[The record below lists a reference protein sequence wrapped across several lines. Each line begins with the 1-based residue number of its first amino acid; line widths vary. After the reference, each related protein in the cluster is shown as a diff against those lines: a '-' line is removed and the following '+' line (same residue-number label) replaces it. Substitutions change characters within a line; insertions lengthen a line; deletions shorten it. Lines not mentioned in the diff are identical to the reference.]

1 MAMSASEFNRRMRE
15 AQRKAEREIQR
26 EIDRL
31 NRANKRAV
39 EDYNRKVEQH
49 NRREIDRVNQ
59 ANKKAVDGYNRKVEQ
74 HNREAD
80 RHNQQ
85 VVAELNK
92 RLAAVPAT
100 RTVTY
105 QPVERALVERVHGA
119 IDFDDGR
126 EYDVFLSYARID
138 GEATARTLAG
148 ALEQRGVSVWYD
160 AVAIQ
165 PGKSQSLQM
174 DAGLRK
180 ARAGIA
186 VLTAAYLAGRFWTQR
201 ELGAL
206 LNKPTLIPVLHG
218 VTFDDVREY
227 SGILPDLAGFT
238 TEHDDIGTI
247 ADKIAPAV
255 AASVID
261 GSTL

>member
-1 MAMSASEFNRRMRE
+1 MAMSRSQFERQVRE
-15 AQRKAEREIQR
+15 AQRKAQR
-26 EIDRL
+26 AIDRV
-31 NRANKRAV
+31 NRANKKAV
-39 EDYNRKVEQH
+39 DDYNREVERH
-49 NRREIDRVNQ
+49 NRREIDRVNRE
-59 ANKKAVDGYNRKVEQ
+59 NKKAVDEYNRKVEQ

-80 RHNQQ
+80 RHNQK
-85 VVAELNK
+85 VVDDLN
-92 RLAAVPAT
+92 RQLAAGTRRKVSYRPAEQ
-100 RTVTY
+100 V
-105 QPVERALVERVHGA
+105 LVERVQSA
-119 IDFDDGR
+119 INFDDGR

-138 GEATARTLAG
+138 GEAVATELAQ
-148 ALEQRGVSVWYD
+148 ALEALGVRVWFD

-180 ARAGIA
+180 ASAGIA

-218 VTFDDVREY
+218 VTFDDVKEY

-238 TEHDDIGTI
+238 TGDDEVATI
-247 ADKIAPAV
+247 AEKIAPFV
-255 AASVID
+255 SPSSVRD
-261 GSTL
+261 

>member
-15 AQRKAEREIQR
+15 AQRKAEREL
-26 EIDRL
+26 DRV
-31 NRANKRAV
+31 NRANKKAV
-39 EDYNRKVEQH
+39 DDYNRKVDQH
-49 NRREIDRVNQ
+49 NRREIDRVNRE
-59 ANKKAVDGYNRKVEQ
+59 NKKAVDDYNRRVDR

-85 VVAELNK
+85 VVADIN
-92 RLAAVPAT
+92 RQLAAAPRT
-100 RTVTY
+100 RTITY
-105 QPVERALVERVHGA
+105 QPVERELVERVHGA

-126 EYDVFLSYARID
+126 DYDVFLSYARID
-138 GEATARTLAG
+138 GEATAKALAA
-148 ALEQRGVSVWYD
+148 ALEERGVRVWFD

-218 VTFDDVREY
+218 VTFDDVKEY

-238 TEHDDIGTI
+238 TDQDDVDTI

-255 AASVID
+255 APPR
-261 GSTL
+261 

>member
-1 MAMSASEFNRRMRE
+1 M
-15 AQRKAEREIQR
+15 
-26 EIDRL
+26 D
-31 NRANKRAV
+31 
-39 EDYNRKVEQH
+39 DYNRKVEQH
-49 NRREIDRVNQ
+49 NRREIDRVNR
-59 ANKKAVDGYNRKVEQ
+59 ANKKAVDDYNRKVEQ
-74 HNREAD
+74 HNREAA
-80 RHNQQ
+80 RHNQS
-85 VVAELNK
+85 VVDEINR
-92 RLAAVPAT
+92 RLSDVPAS

-105 QPVERALVERVHGA
+105 QPVERELVERVHGA

-126 EYDVFLSYARID
+126 DYDVFLSYARID
-138 GEATARTLAG
+138 GEDTAKLLAA
-148 ALEQRGVSVWYD
+148 ALEERGVSVWFD

-218 VTFDDVREY
+218 VTFDDVKEY

-238 TEHDDIGTI
+238 TAQDDIDTI
-247 ADKIAPAV
+247 ADKIAPAIQRV
-255 AASVID
+255 
-261 GSTL
+261 

>member
-1 MAMSASEFNRRMRE
+1 MAMSRSQFERQVRE
-15 AQRKAEREIQR
+15 AQRKAQR
-26 EIDRL
+26 EM
-31 NRANKRAV
+31 
-39 EDYNRKVEQH
+39 Q
-49 NRREIDRVNQ
+49 REIDRVNR
-59 ANKKAVDGYNRKVEQ
+59 ANKKAVDDYNREVARHNQREIDRVNRENKKAVDDYNRKVAQ
-74 HNREAD
+74 HNHEAD
-80 RHNQQ
+80 RHNQKVVDDINRQLAGGARRTVSYRPSEQ
-85 VVAELNK
+85 VV
-92 RLAAVPAT
+92 
-100 RTVTY
+100 
-105 QPVERALVERVHGA
+105 VERVQSA
-119 IDFDDGR
+119 INFDDGR

-138 GEATARTLAG
+138 GEAVATALAK
-148 ALEQRGVSVWYD
+148 ALEALGVRVWFD

-218 VTFDDVREY
+218 VTFDDVKEY

-238 TEHDDIGTI
+238 TDDDEVETI
-247 ADKIAPAV
+247 AEKIAPFVSPDADD
-255 AASVID
+255 A
-261 GSTL
+261 

>member
-1 MAMSASEFNRRMRE
+1 MATSASQFERQIRE
-15 AQRKAEREIQR
+15 AQRKAQRDMQR
-26 EIDRL
+26 EIDRV
-31 NRANKRAV
+31 NRANQRAV
-39 EDYNRKVEQH
+39 DNYNREVERR
-49 NRREIDRVNQ
+49 NRREIDRVNR
-59 ANKKAVDGYNRKVEQ
+59 ANEKAVDEYNRQVTK
-74 HNREAD
+74 HNREAE
-80 RHNQQ
+80 RHNEK
-85 VVAELNK
+85 VVDDINRQLGAG
-92 RLAAVPAT
+92 RR

-105 QPVERALVERVHGA
+105 RPNEQVVVERVQNA
-119 IDFDDGR
+119 INFDDGR

-138 GEATARTLAG
+138 GEEIATKLATA
-148 ALEQRGVSVWYD
+148 LEDRGVRVWFD

-206 LNKPTLIPVLHG
+206 LNKPTLVPVLHG
-218 VTFDDVREY
+218 VTFDDVREH

-238 TEHDDIGTI
+238 TAEDDVEAI
-247 ADKIAPAV
+247 AEKIAPFV
-255 AASVID
+255 APHALD
-261 GSTL
+261 A

>member
-1 MAMSASEFNRRMRE
+1 MAMSASEFNRRVRE

-26 EIDRL
+26 EIDRV
-31 NRANKRAV
+31 NRANQKAV
-39 EDYNRKVEQH
+39 EDYNRKVDQH
-49 NRREIDRVNQ
+49 NRREIDRVNRENRN
-59 ANKKAVDGYNRKVEQ
+59 AADDYNRRVAQ

-85 VVAELNK
+85 VVAEINR
-92 RLAAVPAT
+92 RLAAPT
-100 RTVTY
+100 RTVAY
-105 QPVERALVERVHGA
+105 QPVERELVERVHGA

-126 EYDVFLSYARID
+126 DYDVFLSYARID
-138 GEATARTLAG
+138 GEATAKALAA
-148 ALEQRGVSVWYD
+148 ALEHRGVSVWYD

-206 LNKPTLIPVLHG
+206 LNKPTLIPVLHD
-218 VTFDDVREY
+218 VTFDDVKEY

-238 TEHDDIGTI
+238 TEHDDIDTI

-255 AASVID
+255 APAAID
-261 GSTL
+261 ADTY

>member
-1 MAMSASEFNRRMRE
+1 MAMSASEYNRRARE
-15 AQRKAEREIQR
+15 AARKAQR
-26 EIDRL
+26 ETQREVDRV
-31 NRANKRAV
+31 NRANKKAV
-39 EDYNRKVEQH
+39 DDYNRKVAQH
-49 NRREIDRVNQ
+49 NQREIDRVNRE
-59 ANKKAVDGYNRKVEQ
+59 NKKAVDDYNRKVAQ
-74 HNREAD
+74 HSREAD
-80 RHNQQ
+80 RHNKK
-85 VVAELNK
+85 VIDEINR
-92 RLAAVPAT
+92 RLAAAPAT
-100 RTVTY
+100 QMVTY
-105 QPVERALVERVHGA
+105 QPVERQLVERVHGA

-138 GEATARTLAG
+138 GEETAKQLAA
-148 ALEQRGVSVWYD
+148 ALEARGVNVWFD
-160 AVAIQ
+160 AVALQ

-174 DAGLRK
+174 DSGLRK

-238 TEHDDIGTI
+238 TASDLIDTI
-247 ADKIAPAV
+247 ADKITPAV
-255 AASVID
+255 AR
-261 GSTL
+261 